1 MKKVIAFFSLCVL
14 PLASFASE
22 CTVKGDTALWV
33 MAYCMALHETDDDAN
48 PNVNSCFI
56 NLRSTMD
63 KNVKESCQ
71 ENRDLKVGI
80 CLLNQS
86 YGLSNVGLD
95 SCLSSSNNI
104 PTVVG
109 NGGV

>member
-1 MKKVIAFFSLCVL
+1 MKKVIAFFSLCVF
-14 PLASFASE
+14 PLASLAIE

-48 PNVNSCFI
+48 PSVNSCFI

-71 ENRDLKVGI
+71 KNRDLKVGI

-86 YGLSNVGLD
+86 YGLSSGGLD
-95 SCLSSSNNI
+95 SCLSSNNI
-104 PTVVG
+104 PTVVA